1 MKRIG
6 NLWDALLGWENLYEA
21 ARRAALGKRKRPD
34 VAAFLF
40 NLEPEVIAIRRE
52 LEEDSYVPGPYR
64 TFTVLEPKRRLIS
77 AAPFRDRVVHHAL
90 TQILEPIFERRF
102 TCDSYACRV
111 GFGAH
116 RALKKVSAACGRYR
130 YVLKCDVRKY
140 FPSIDHEILNAQL
153 GRVLKCKPT
162 LALAARIIGGSNEQD
177 AETSLGTSM
186 GCGAALSAADKS
198 VCATQPSQPGGA
210 ARGDI
215 ETPATYFPG
224 DDLFTPF
231 ARQRGLPL
239 GNQTSQFFANV
250 YLNPLDHFVARE
262 LRPGLYARYVDDFL
276 LFGDDKQELAAWRAQ
291 LVEFLGALRLNLHA
305 GKSRIYRVVDGVT
318 FLGWRLFPGNAR
330 LVRGNVVRARK
341 RLRKAAEA
349 YNEGALSYADFHCRL
364 AAWLGHALHGNT
376 QRIRELVLEQVI
388 LKPAVHHRHRLARG
402 FLEQQSTER
411 PPFEP

>member
-1 MKRIG
+1 VKRIG
-6 NLWDALLGWENLYEA
+6 NLWDALLSWENLYEA

-40 NLEPEVIAIRRE
+40 NLEPEVIALRRE

-102 TCDSYACRV
+102 TADSYACRV

-116 RALKKVSAACGRYR
+116 RALKKVSGACRRYR
-130 YVLKCDVRKY
+130 YVLKCDIQKY
-140 FPSIDHEILNAQL
+140 FPSIDHGILIEQL
-153 GRVLKCKPT
+153 ARVVKCKPT
-162 LALAARIIGGSNEQD
+162 LALAARIVAGSNEQ
-177 AETSLGTSM
+177 ESM
-186 GCGAALSAADKS
+186 NA
-198 VCATQPSQPGGA
+198 
-210 ARGDI
+210 
-215 ETPATYFPG
+215 YFPG

-231 ARQRGLPL
+231 ERPRGLPL

-276 LFGDDKQELAAWRAQ
+276 LFGDEKEQLAVWRGQ
-291 LVEFLGALRLNLHA
+291 LVEFLNALRLNLHA
-305 GKSRIYRVVDGVT
+305 GKSRIYQVGDGVT
-318 FLGWRLFPGNAR
+318 FLGWRLFPAHAR
-330 LVRGNVVRARK
+330 LVRGNVVRARR
-341 RLRKAAEA
+341 RLEKAAEA
-349 YNEGALSYADFHCRL
+349 YNAGAISYERFRCRL
-364 AAWLGHALHGNT
+364 GAWLGHALHGNT
-376 QRIRELVLEQVI
+376 KRIRELILERVI
-388 LKPAVHHRHRLARG
+388 LKPVVHRQHRLAGR

-411 PPFEP
+411 PRIEP